1 MCCRRFRETVTD
13 EDGDHVPLIK
23 TWAADLFFGILIV
36 VSALLLG
43 VDIELSLQ
51 QINTFKDVLFWIE
64 FGFLVMFVVELIMR
78 VWVDGCKYFLFFPNL
93 LDTFIIGCSVVEYIV
108 IAAVGDDVEI
118 SALSLMR
125 IFRLL
130 RILRVIRLIRV
141 CPKLYRIC
149 TSLVAAVRAVSWVFL
164 LLFVF
169 MYISALS
176 CTVLLSNSQVPL
188 IRDNFGGV
196 FPSLYIHFVILTVEG
211 FPELVAAI
219 AEESGWLWYIYFCCY
234 ILFTNV
240 MVMNTVTGVIC
251 QTVVSQGSADPGAKA
266 QCFKEFDKLKEVVLD
281 CMLLEGLSYD
291 VHDEMSFEVFQQV
304 MRNPGVR
311 ASFDAVEVCLD
322 LEEEQL
328 FNIIDENGDGKL
340 SFEEFFLSL
349 WRLRGS
355 KERLHS
361 LLVQS
366 DIVHTHK
373 RMRDRVA
380 QMSEDLQACSSQE
393 CEMLSSALTERCREM
408 KGRLEEQLQRQQT
421 LRKDEPRE
429 LAKKQLTDL
438 LESMQDATATARTT
452 LSKLEEEILAKRSR
466 IVELKERVQTKMMMQ
481 EIEDDVETTSPTSSH
496 PKGTCEGDAPE
507 VHEDVASS
515 LSSPTSR
522 TPAKQSEGESPSP
535 RKERERMES
544 RRRLQQ
550 MHQSFSTPTQS
561 AEPKASN
568 HKWLRTFHGHEVAT
582 QSVAKAAT
590 YATSSESESEG
601 HGGHGPE
608 SPRGEPRGA

>member
-1 MCCRRFRETVTD
+1 MCCRRHRDPLD
-13 EDGDHVPLIK
+13 EDDVPWIK

-36 VSALLLG
+36 VSSLLLG
-43 VDIELSLQ
+43 VDIELGLQ
-51 QINTFKDVLFWIE
+51 QINAWRDALFWIQL
-64 FGFLVMFVVELIMR
+64 GFLIMFVVELIMR
-78 VWVDGCKYFLFFPNL
+78 VAVDGCKYFWFFPNL

-108 IAAVGDDVEI
+108 AAAGTAVDI

-176 CTVLLSNSQVPL
+176 CTVLLSNSKVPL
-188 IRDNFGGV
+188 IRDNFGAV

-211 FPELVAAI
+211 FPELVGAI
-219 AEESGWLWYIYFCCY
+219 AEENGWLWYIYFCCY

-251 QTVVSQGSADPGAKA
+251 QTVVSQGSTDPGAKA
-266 QCFKEFDKLKEVVLD
+266 QVFKEFDKLKEVVLD
-281 CMLLEGLSYD
+281 CMLLEGLNYEE
-291 VHDEMSFEVFQQV
+291 EMSFEVFQQV

-328 FNIIDENGDGKL
+328 FSIIDENADGKL

-366 DIVHTHK
+366 DVVHTHK
-373 RMRDRVA
+373 RLRERVA
-380 QMSEDLQACSSQE
+380 QMSEDLQSCSSQE
-393 CEMLSSALTERCREM
+393 CETIGFALTERCREM
-408 KGRLEEQLQRQQT
+408 RQRIEEQLQQQQT

-429 LAKKQLTDL
+429 LAKKQLTEL
-438 LESMQDATATARTT
+438 LQSTKDATSTAKAT
-452 LSKLEEEILAKRSR
+452 LSKLEEEISATRSR
-466 IVELKERVQTKMMMQ
+466 IVELKVQVQKKMSMQ
-481 EIEDDVETTSPTSSH
+481 EIEDENDEATPTSSH
-496 PKGTCEGDAPE
+496 QDE
-507 VHEDVASS
+507 VEAEAQEVASGG
-515 LSSPTSR
+515 SSPRKSASVDSVR
-522 TPAKQSEGESPSP
+522 QSEGESPSP
-535 RKERERMES
+535 RRARERMES

-550 MHQSFSTPTQS
+550 MHQSMSTPTE
-561 AEPKASN
+561 AEPKVTN
-568 HKWLRTFHGHEVAT
+568 HRWLRTFHGHEVAT

-590 YATSSESESEG
+590 YATSSESESESRM
-601 HGGHGPE
+601 PK
-608 SPRGEPRGA
+608 SPGEHLEKGAV

>member
-1 MCCRRFRETVTD
+1 MCCRRLREATTD
-13 EDGDHVPLIK
+13 KDGEHIPCIK
-23 TWAADLFFGILIV
+23 TWVADLFFGILIV
-36 VSALLLG
+36 LSSILLG

-51 QINTFKDVLFWIE
+51 QIDEWRDAIFWIQLA
-64 FGFLVMFVVELIMR
+64 FLAMFVVELIMR
-78 VWVDGCKYFLFFPNL
+78 VYVDGCAYFLWFSNL
-93 LDTFIIGCSVVEYIV
+93 LDTFIIGCSVAEYV
-108 IAAVGDDVEI
+108 VVAAVGDAVEI

-176 CTVLLSNSQVPL
+176 CTVLLSNSQDSL
-188 IRDNFGGV
+188 IRDNFGAV

-219 AEESGWLWYIYFCCY
+219 AEEHGWLWYIYFCCY

-251 QTVVSQGSADPGAKA
+251 QTVVSQGSQDPGAKA

-281 CMLLEGLSYD
+281 CMLLEGLRYD
-291 VHDEMSFEVFQQV
+291 VNDEMSFEVFQQV

-311 ASFDAVEVCLD
+311 ASFDAVELCLD

-328 FNIIDENGDGKL
+328 FNILDENGDGKI
-340 SFEEFFLSL
+340 SFDEFFISL

-366 DIVHTHK
+366 DIVQTHK
-373 RMRDRVA
+373 RMGDRVA
-380 QMSEDLQACSSQE
+380 QMSQDLQDCSSHQCEQLQE
-393 CEMLSSALTERCREM
+393 AFLRRCRDM
-408 KGRLEEQLQRQQT
+408 GQRLEEHLQSQRK
-421 LRKDEPRE
+421 LRKDEPCE
-429 LAKKQLTDL
+429 LAKKQLSEL
-438 LESMQDATATARTT
+438 LQTTKTATTTARAT
-452 LSKLEEEILAKRSR
+452 LLRLEEEISAKRLN
-466 IVELKERVQTKMMMQ
+466 IAELKVRLHEKMRKQ
-481 EIEDDVETTSPTSSH
+481 ELDDEAATATPTSS
-496 PKGTCEGDAPE
+496 PSKGFDAVFEEAPE
-507 VHEDVASS
+507 FEVASTGS
-515 LSSPTSR
+515 YPQRMSSE
-522 TPAKQSEGESPSP
+522 ALQSPGGQSESPSP
-535 RKERERMES
+535 MRRERERMES
-544 RRRLQQ
+544 RRRLEQ
-550 MHQSFSTPTQS
+550 MHQSLRTPKQS
-561 AEPKASN
+561 AKPTNDKLL
-568 HKWLRTFHGHEVAT
+568 WTFQGHAHAT
-582 QSVAKAAT
+582 RSLAKAAT
-590 YATSSESESEG
+590 YASSESESDTGKSEP
-601 HGGHGPE
+601 GG
-608 SPRGEPRGA
+608 RDQRK

>member
-1 MCCRRFRETVTD
+1 MCCRRHRDPSD
-13 EDGDHVPLIK
+13 EDDVPWIK

-36 VSALLLG
+36 VSSLLLG
-43 VDIELSLQ
+43 VDIELGLQ
-51 QINTFKDVLFWIE
+51 QINAWRDALFWIQL
-64 FGFLVMFVVELIMR
+64 GFLIMFVVELIMR
-78 VWVDGCKYFLFFPNL
+78 VAVDGCKYFWFFPNL

-108 IAAVGDDVEI
+108 AAAGTAVDI

-176 CTVLLSNSQVPL
+176 CTVLLHNSKVPL
-188 IRDNFGGV
+188 IRDNFGAV

-211 FPELVAAI
+211 FPELVGAI
-219 AEESGWLWYIYFCCY
+219 AEENGWLWYIYFCCY

-251 QTVVSQGSADPGAKA
+251 QTVVSQGSTDPGAKA
-266 QCFKEFDKLKEVVLD
+266 QVFKEFDKLKEVVLD
-281 CMLLEGLSYD
+281 CMLLEGLNYEE
-291 VHDEMSFEVFQQV
+291 EMSFKDFQQV

-328 FNIIDENGDGKL
+328 FSIIDENADGKL

-366 DIVHTHK
+366 DVVHTHK
-373 RMRDRVA
+373 RLRERVA
-380 QMSEDLQACSSQE
+380 QMSEDLQSCSSQE
-393 CEMLSSALTERCREM
+393 CETIGFALTERCREM
-408 KGRLEEQLQRQQT
+408 RQRIEEQLQQQQT

-429 LAKKQLTDL
+429 LAKKQLTEL
-438 LESMQDATATARTT
+438 LQSTKDATSTAKAT
-452 LSKLEEEILAKRSR
+452 LSKLEEEISATRSR
-466 IVELKERVQTKMMMQ
+466 IVELKVQVQKKMSEQ
-481 EIEDDVETTSPTSSH
+481 EIEDENDEATPTSSH
-496 PKGTCEGDAPE
+496 QDEVDAE
-507 VHEDVASS
+507 AEEVASGG
-515 LSSPTSR
+515 SSPRKSASVDSVR
-522 TPAKQSEGESPSP
+522 QSEGESPSP
-535 RKERERMES
+535 RRARERMES

-550 MHQSFSTPTQS
+550 MHQSMSTPTE
-561 AEPKASN
+561 AEPKVTN
-568 HKWLRTFHGHEVAT
+568 HRWLRTFHGHEVAT

-590 YATSSESESEG
+590 YATSSESESESRRAK
-601 HGGHGPE
+601 
-608 SPRGEPRGA
+608 SPGEHLEKGAV